1 MYSAWKNEPADT
13 NKNAHA
19 TSQQPLLSYYVIPV
33 VWFQSLQVGS
43 RSRLRSGCTHRC
55 HDIMGRASNMSMQQ
69 EDTCKYAHRAK
80 GSHGEVRTSPATNRE
95 NVSSDFANRNSNWL
109 KSSES
114 IGSMVVHNQ
123 LGGMKMHQR
132 ECKTLDSS
140 FEDSGT

>member
-109 KSSES
+109 NVVRYPHSHSADSLAHKSKH
-114 IGSMVVHNQ
+114 MHWLPLAVVRYPHS
-123 LGGMKMHQR
+123 H
-132 ECKTLDSS
+132 
-140 FEDSGT
+140 